1 MMNIKAET
9 VALALGNREMTL
21 TGETL
26 EHLEEMKRA
35 SFFYLR
41 GLDGIIRELV
51 LMGRGPA
58 EELTPERALE
68 LLDVASEI
76 KGHIQSVAK
85 IDMYT
90 NGKHVEVDLPT
101 YDELF

>member
-1 MMNIKAET
+1 MEELMMNIKTET

-21 TGETL
+21 TGEIL

-68 LLDVASEI
+68 LARRRQRDQRAYPVR
-76 KGHIQSVAK
+76 G
-85 IDMYT
+85 
-90 NGKHVEVDLPT
+90 
-101 YDELF
+101 